1 LLLVYNDSMSD
12 RSPLTMAISTD
23 QGKTFPHRRNL
34 AEGEGSF
41 SYPTAIQAADGKL
54 HIAFTSDERTVV
66 NHAVLTEE
74 EILNP

>member
-1 LLLVYNDSMSD
+1 
-12 RSPLTMAISTD
+12 
-23 QGKTFPHRRNL
+23 L